1 MREQASAEGRRL
13 VDAAHAQIEADRQ
26 QALQSLRTE
35 VGALAVEL
43 ASRVVGESL
52 TDEARQRRT
61 VERFLDELDQ
71 QAESAT
77 R

>member
-1 MREQASAEGRRL
+1 MRVEAAAERQRL
-13 VDAAHAQIEADRQ
+13 IEAAHAQIEADRQ

-35 VGALAVEL
+35 VGSLAVDL

-52 TDEARQRRT
+52 ADEARQRRT
-61 VERFLDELDQ
+61 VERI
-71 QAESAT
+71 QAEQEQQPESAG